1 MADDEAD
8 GGNLRLGSRLLAIL
22 AIGVAA
28 YLGLLFVSRHFGV
41 IDPLYWKALDI
52 GAAIVVG
59 YFAAVLFGS
68 AIRIYLKRVGN
79 LAHSAAIRFIT
90 NVVIAMVVVAAVLSL
105 FNVSLSSLLLSS
117 AFAGIVIGLA
127 AQTVL
132 ANVFAGFLII
142 LATPFH
148 VGDRIAV
155 VSANYGA
162 LAPSYP
168 HEMAYPTY
176 IGTVRAIGLSY
187 TRLRLD
193 NGRVAE
199 FPNQVL
205 VSALILNL
213 SHPSPRMYRVRMTL
227 DVRIPVAMVEAAL
240 AEHTKAHAP
249 IPGVPEPR
257 VEVADIGLTTWDAVV
272 VIWSNDPDESPVRD
286 AILRRVLPNVQ
297 SAAVAPAAKA

>member
-1 MADDEAD
+1 MADDTD
-8 GGNLRLGSRLLAIL
+8 GGNLRLGSRLLAIIAVGIL
-22 AIGVAA
+22 AYVS
-28 YLGLLFVSRHFGV
+28 LLLVSHVVGT
-41 IDPLYWKALDI
+41 INPAYWKGLDVA
-52 GAAIVVG
+52 AAIVVG
-59 YFAAVLFGS
+59 YFAALLFGS

-79 LAHSAAIRFIT
+79 LGHVAAIRFVT
-90 NVVIAMVVVAAVLSL
+90 NVVIAMIVVAVILSL

-155 VSANYGA
+155 VSSNYGVV
-162 LAPSYP
+162 APSYP
-168 HEMAYPTY
+168 HELGYPTY
-176 IGTVRAIGLSY
+176 VGTVRAIGLSY

-193 NGRVAE
+193 SGRVAE

-205 VSALILNL
+205 VSALVLNL
-213 SHPSPRMYRVRMTL
+213 SHPSPRMYRIRMTL
-227 DVRIPVAMVEAAL
+227 DLKVPVAAVETAL
-240 AEHTKAHAP
+240 SDYVRQHAP

-257 VEVADIGLTTWDAVV
+257 VEVTDVGVATWDAVV
-272 VIWSNDPDESPVRD
+272 VIWSNDPDEGPLRD
-286 AILRRVLPNVQ
+286 AVLRRVLPKL
-297 SAAVAPAAKA
+297 APGPPAPTAKA